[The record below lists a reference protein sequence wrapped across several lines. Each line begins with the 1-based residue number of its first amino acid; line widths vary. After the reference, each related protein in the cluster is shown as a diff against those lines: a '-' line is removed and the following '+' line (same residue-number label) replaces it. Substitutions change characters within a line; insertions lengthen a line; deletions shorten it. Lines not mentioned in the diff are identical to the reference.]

1 MMLNLNQYLLIAI
14 VPKSVWDGIVRAT
27 NLVVA
32 DKTAVVAGY
41 GWCGKN
47 VVMTLKGLDV
57 RVVTEIASNILYSGE
72 RY

>member
-1 MMLNLNQYLLIAI
+1 
-14 VPKSVWDGIVRAT
+14 VRAT